1 MDRDLDILLIKTADI
16 ALRRR
21 AKWLIK
27 NLKPKNGERILDLGC
42 GDGFYLHLLSRL
54 DLKLILHGVDYDK
67 NAINSAKKNL
77 DPNKIKL
84 TQADLMKRLPFHDE
98 FFDGIVMSE
107 VMEHLPDD
115 IKCMKEV
122 KRVLKKNGRLVLSVP
137 NINYPFFWDP
147 INWVLQ
153 RSLNTH
159 IKSGFWAGIWNQHL
173 RLYSAKI
180 LGYVLRMSGFKNVNI
195 KKLTHFCLPFNHH
208 LINLGARLLA
218 SKNTPYLLKKKT
230 SKFEQKHNQPNSFN
244 LFWVIFKFDILN
256 DSWNGTG
263 DAVSL
268 VASAT
273 K

>member
-1 MDRDLDILLIKTADI
+1 MKVKLNSLLDRVGDV

-21 AKWLIK
+21 AKWLITEL
-27 NLKPKNGERILDLGC
+27 NPKNGENILDVGC
-42 GDGFYLHLLSRL
+42 GDGYYLYILSNL
-54 DLKLILHGVDYDK
+54 NSTLQLTGVDFDP
-67 NAINSAKKNL
+67 NALKSAKKNMSR
-77 DPNKIKL
+77 NIKL
-84 TQADLMKRLPFHDE
+84 VRADLMKKLPFPND
-98 FFDGIVMSE
+98 FFDGIIMSE
-107 VMEHLPDD
+107 VMEHLPND

-122 KRVLKKNGRLVLSVP
+122 RRVLKKNGRLVLSVP
-137 NINYPFFWDP
+137 HINYPFFWDP

-153 RSLNTH
+153 RSLDTH

-173 RLYSAKI
+173 RLYSAEI

-208 LINLGARLLA
+208 LINLGARLLT

-244 LFWVIFKFDILN
+244 LFWIIFKFDILN
-256 DSWNGTG
+256 DSWNGIG